1 LTLFPIEAMLPEKAE
16 VGVSLMIAFAVN
28 AFKRVEAQ
36 FPLFHFKSGQI
47 NFEIHLATLCKMLVM
62 LTLISTIALNTL

>member
-1 LTLFPIEAMLPEKAE
+1 MLFPIEAILLERAE
-16 VGVSLMIAFAVN
+16 VRVSLMVAFAVN

-47 NFEIHLATLCKMLVM
+47 NFEIHLATPCKMLVM
-62 LTLISTIALNTL
+62 FTLVSTIALNVL